1 MDLIFELI
9 GGILSAALEIIGQI
23 LFEILAEVFWRN
35 LTKPFRRPKLFNPL
49 LAGIGYAVYGTIA
62 GALSLLIIPSLLIQP
77 RWVRV
82 VNLVVVPLVCG
93 LIMATI
99 GGWRKRREKE
109 LIRLDTFIYAFLFA
123 LSMAFVRY
131 IFQK

>member
-1 MDLIFELI
+1 MDLILELI

-23 LFEILAEVFWRN
+23 IFEILAEVFWRN
-35 LTKPFRRPKLFNPL
+35 LTKPFRRPELFNPFW
-49 LAGIGYAVYGTIA
+49 AAIGYIIYGAIA

-77 RWVRV
+77 RWLRV
-82 VNLVVVPLVCG
+82 VNLVVAPLVCG

-109 LIRLDTFIYAFLFA
+109 VIRLDTFIYAFLFA

-131 IFQK
+131 ICQR